1 MKITSAEFVTS
12 AHNLTQCPDSDY
24 PEFAFIGR
32 SNVGKS
38 ALINMLTQR
47 KRLAKSSRTPGKTQL
62 VNFFLVNQ
70 QYMLVDLPGYG
81 YAKSARSERGKWT
94 DRSMNYFLQRPSLLQ
109 VFVLVDGSIPVQ
121 KIDKEFIAYLH
132 QQGVSFSIIVTKT
145 DKAKQKDLNVF
156 VKSLQSLLSSEL
168 PIFLTSSEKKKGW
181 DSVWDHIESMVD
193 RQPIE
198 ESEVE

>member
-1 MKITSAEFVTS
+1 
-12 AHNLTQCPDSDY
+12 
-24 PEFAFIGR
+24 
-32 SNVGKS
+32 
-38 ALINMLTQR
+38 MLTQR

-121 KIDKEFIAYLH
+121 KIDKEFVAYLH
-132 QQGVSFSIIVTKT
+132 EQGVSFSVIVTKT
-145 DKAKQKDLNVF
+145 DKAKQKDLNTF
-156 VKSLQSLLSSEL
+156 VQSLKSLLSSEL
-168 PIFLTSSEKKKGW
+168 PIFLTSSEKKRG
-181 DSVWDHIESMVD
+181 
-193 RQPIE
+193 
-198 ESEVE
+198 